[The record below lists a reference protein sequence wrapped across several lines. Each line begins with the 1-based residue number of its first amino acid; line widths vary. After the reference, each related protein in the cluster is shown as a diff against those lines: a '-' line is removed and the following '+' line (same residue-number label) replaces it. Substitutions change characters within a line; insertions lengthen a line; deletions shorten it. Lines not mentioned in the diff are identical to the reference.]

1 VPGPAWLKG
10 SGDTTAVS
18 IGTNDTLS
26 FYSTSLMINP
36 IVGAA
41 DSGYSCFFTEKI
53 IPSSEGTGVICSF
66 GDSPYQLCYKGNSM
80 FAQNM
85 KNPLDTASIY
95 NMATSRICLNSWQSF
110 YITIRYGNSA
120 FPSAPDQVELLLIS
134 KALQAKWASNY
145 WVINIYNASNFD
157 SRIIIC
163 NPVSKGISA
172 GGSIDFN
179 GIISDC
185 GSKLGSRRDTSAW
198 KNYFGWSVIDSSSQ
212 TFPFIN
218 KIIYCPPGYGSGTS
232 ISSTATFSGSTTI
245 SNGYSVNGSAYV
257 AIDKHIGQSFGII
270 TEMSFNIFDL
280 TAKVGFN
287 YNYSSEES
295 NSFSF
300 SRSVNHEISTNNED
314 AVITEDRTI
323 QSLLVRRRILSS
335 ITDSSSKVD
344 TNKSK
349 NCYFIA
355 NIPVAVS
362 EMQPYS
368 ISSFIAKFKNN
379 ADVMKNFLSL
389 YAKDT
394 ATGKLRSDYAYKGT
408 LIDQKH
414 LISKAVYEGGS
425 KTIESSS
432 TSSQK
437 FRWGAGP
444 FAELCVEV
452 MGNGVGGSIEAEFST
467 SNESTRTSDTT
478 SSISYMYTCPFKW
491 DQIHT
496 DIYEDN
502 LFGSRLY
509 AVDSVTS
516 FTTCPL
522 EKHTQPS
529 VDFKYNLHK
538 PASITV
544 GQKAEY
550 MLDITNIS
558 PKSNDLLSKWKP
570 EFNGFKVSDALSS
583 IYQNKI
589 TFEPND
595 IVIPQDSTVSIKIVV
610 SSVPDSKL
618 PLCIWAHFGYREED
632 GSFVDANWDEI
643 TADGATV
650 VKQHLPITKSKEF
663 SLICNQNFIGYNL
676 PNASPVFLRIF
687 DLKGRQVA
695 SSVHALKNAGQYR
708 ENDLTG
714 HLPAG
719 RYLCT
724 FIAGSFSAQKLLN
737 IVR

>member
-1 VPGPAWLKG
+1 M
-10 SGDTTAVS
+10 
-18 IGTNDTLS
+18 
-26 FYSTSLMINP
+26 SLLTKL

-53 IPSSEGTGVICSF
+53 IPTSEGTGVICSF
-66 GDSPYQLCYKGNSM
+66 GDSPYQLCYKGNSL
-80 FAQNM
+80 FAQNV

-95 NMATSRICLNSWQSF
+95 NMATSPISLNNWQSL
-110 YITIRYGNSA
+110 YITVRYGSSM
-120 FPSAPDQVELLLIS
+120 FPTFTNQIEDLVIR
-134 KALQAKWASNY
+134 KALNAKYATNY
-145 WVINIYNASNFD
+145 WVINIYNTSNFD

-163 NPVSKGISA
+163 NPVPKGLS
-172 GGSIDFN
+172 GGGRIDFN

-185 GSKLGSRRDTSAW
+185 GSKLGSKLDTTAW
-198 KNYFGWSVIDSSSQ
+198 KNYFCWSVVDSSSQ

-218 KIIYCPPGYGSGTS
+218 KIIYCPPGYGSITT
-232 ISSTATFSGSTTI
+232 ISSTTSFSGSTTI

-280 TAKVGFN
+280 TAKFGFN

-295 NSFSF
+295 NSFTFLRAVS
-300 SRSVNHEISTNNED
+300 HEISTNNED

-323 QSLLVRRRILSS
+323 QSLLVRRRVLSS

-344 TNKSK
+344 TIKSK

-355 NIPVAVS
+355 NVPVAIS

-368 ISSFIAKFKNN
+368 VSSFIAKFKDN

-414 LISKAVYEGGS
+414 LISKDVNEAGS
-425 KTIESSS
+425 ITTQISS
-432 TSSQK
+432 TSSQRFSWAK
-437 FRWGAGP
+437 GA

-452 MGNGVGGSIEAEFST
+452 CGNGVGGSIEAEFTT
-467 SNESTRTSDTT
+467 SKESTQTSDST
-478 SSISYMYTCPFKW
+478 SSISYMYTCPYKW

-496 DIYEDN
+496 DIYEDK
-502 LFGSRLY
+502 LFGTRLY
-509 AVDSVTS
+509 AVDSATS
-516 FTTCPL
+516 YTTCPL
-522 EKHTQPS
+522 EKYTQPS
-529 VDFKYNLHK
+529 VAFKYNLHK
-538 PASITV
+538 PESIIV

-550 MLDITNIS
+550 ILDITNVS
-558 PKSNDLLSKWKP
+558 PKSNSLLAKITP

-595 IVIPQDSTVSIKIVV
+595 ILIPQDSTVSIKIVV
-610 SSVPDSKL
+610 SSVPDSKS
-618 PLCIWAHFGYREED
+618 PLCIWAHYGYRGTD
-632 GSFVDANWDEI
+632 GIFVDANWDEI
-643 TADGATV
+643 TAGGTTI
-650 VKQHLPITKSKEF
+650 VKHDIPIAKKNEF
-663 SLICNQNFIGYNL
+663 SFVCGSNFVTYNL
-676 PNASPVFLRIF
+676 PNASPVSLRIF
-687 DLKGRQVA
+687 DLNGRQVA

-724 FIAGSFSAQKLLN
+724 FNAGSFSAQKLLN
-737 IVR
+737 IMR